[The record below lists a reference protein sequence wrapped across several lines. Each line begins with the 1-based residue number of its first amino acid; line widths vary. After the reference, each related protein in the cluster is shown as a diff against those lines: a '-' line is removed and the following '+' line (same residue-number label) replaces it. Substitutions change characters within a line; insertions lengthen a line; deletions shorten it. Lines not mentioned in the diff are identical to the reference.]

1 MSDLIMGVILIVF
14 VIWLIRFEIGEY
26 KYNRRKAAGSTDKIT
41 GFKVKSGFYYVI
53 FVNRSANV
61 DIGALKDFIEES
73 QIKMTIVLVDSLLGS
88 QAYRLE
94 IFHV

>member
-26 KYNRRKAAGSTDKIT
+26 IYDRRKAAGSTDKI
-41 GFKVKSGFYYVI
+41 KVKSGFYYVI

-94 IFHV
+94 VFHG